1 MKRVI
6 FISIL
11 FLFLPLILNAQDNI
25 KKEINNYAQI
35 NNYQDKTVHTLQELN
50 SNLLDEYGINNLK
63 FVKFENGKYIPVR
76 ANEVKKIN
84 DITEAQISDDV
95 ILIAAIVGV
104 ILVAIIVIKSL

>member
-1 MKRVI
+1 MKKVI

-35 NNYQDKTVHTLQELN
+35 INYQDKTVNTLQELN
-50 SNLLDEYGINNLK
+50 SNLVDKYGINNLK

-76 ANEVKKIN
+76 ASEVKKIN
-84 DITEAQISDDV
+84 DITETQISDDE

>member
-1 MKRVI
+1 MKKVI

-35 NNYQDKTVHTLQELN
+35 INYQDKTVNTLQELN
-50 SNLLDEYGINNLK
+50 SNLVDKYGINNLK

-76 ANEVKKIN
+76 ASEVKKIN

>member
-1 MKRVI
+1 MKKVI

-11 FLFLPLILNAQDNI
+11 FLFLPLILNAQDNT

-35 NNYQDKTVHTLQELN
+35 INYQDKTVNTLQELN
-50 SNLLDEYGINNLK
+50 SNLVDKYGINNLK

-76 ANEVKKIN
+76 ASEVKKIN

>member
-50 SNLLDEYGINNLK
+50 SNLLDEYEINNLK

-76 ANEVKKIN
+76 ASEVKKIN

>member
-1 MKRVI
+1 MKKVI
-6 FISIL
+6 FICIL

-25 KKEINNYAQI
+25 KKETNNYAQI
-35 NNYQDKTVHTLQELN
+35 INYQDKTVSTLQELN
-50 SNLLDEYGINNLK
+50 SNLVDEYGINNLK

-76 ANEVKKIN
+76 ASEVKKIN
-84 DITEAQISDDV
+84 DITETQISDDV